1 MLLSPRAAVL
11 LKVFPRLSSPDWLI
25 PEAEMTGDQ
34 WTLYQYALCLH
45 LGAGIVTL
53 LVTRKLPLRTR
64 LGVAV
69 LPPLALIVVC
79 NLWISLV
86 IRPVLGD
93 WSGPRLAPA
102 LALVR
107 GYRLYQSPERGPVSG
122 WIYPPVSALSY
133 LPATIFG
140 DPTAMV
146 LSGRLLSILF
156 YFGPVSWL
164 LIREARSGRIPP
176 VAAALLFVSLAF
188 LSNDTRA
195 LRYVSTEVSAD
206 TPTLAFGTLAMSLV
220 GLMQQVSPG
229 RRAAIAIGA
238 CTLAA
243 WSKQLAVPLLLVPL
257 LWAACTGG
265 WRGLGR
271 CLLLSSAVV
280 GGISIAI
287 VLAFGPRELFFNTVV
302 VPGRHRWLQETCS
315 GAYELTSGLLADA
328 GSLKAFL
335 ALGLASAGILL
346 CTRFDGRRANS
357 GSSLIWLP
365 FVLAGLFELPLSV
378 LGTLKV
384 GGDANSLAHVLFYWT
399 VAAVLVL
406 GVLSARWPRAC
417 WLILGIAVTQ
427 GILDQRKISS
437 LLADLSPPWNSEKD
451 RGMSWI
457 EEQQMVVRYLRAH
470 PGEAYFP
477 CNPLEHLAV
486 EGRLPHFEYGIY
498 DRVLAGVPLSSDH
511 LRRHIPPDAR
521 RICYTARRSYTYTCF
536 LIARSLPDFNR
547 RRVISELPECV
558 CFERSAHAP
567 PHRQD
572 RSGPAATTQPEVR

>member
-1 MLLSPRAAVL
+1 MLLSPRAAVP
-11 LKVFPRLSSPDWLI
+11 LKAFSRLSSPDWLI

-79 NLWISLV
+79 NWWISLV

-206 TPTLAFGTLAMSLV
+206 TPTLAFGTLAMS
-220 GLMQQVSPG
+220 
-229 RRAAIAIGA
+229 
-238 CTLAA
+238 
-243 WSKQLAVPLLLVPL
+243 
-257 LWAACTGG
+257 
-265 WRGLGR
+265 
-271 CLLLSSAVV
+271 
-280 GGISIAI
+280 
-287 VLAFGPRELFFNTVV
+287 
-302 VPGRHRWLQETCS
+302 
-315 GAYELTSGLLADA
+315 
-328 GSLKAFL
+328 
-335 ALGLASAGILL
+335 
-346 CTRFDGRRANS
+346 
-357 GSSLIWLP
+357 
-365 FVLAGLFELPLSV
+365 
-378 LGTLKV
+378 
-384 GGDANSLAHVLFYWT
+384 
-399 VAAVLVL
+399 
-406 GVLSARWPRAC
+406 
-417 WLILGIAVTQ
+417 
-427 GILDQRKISS
+427 
-437 LLADLSPPWNSEKD
+437 
-451 RGMSWI
+451 
-457 EEQQMVVRYLRAH
+457 
-470 PGEAYFP
+470 
-477 CNPLEHLAV
+477 
-486 EGRLPHFEYGIY
+486 
-498 DRVLAGVPLSSDH
+498 
-511 LRRHIPPDAR
+511 
-521 RICYTARRSYTYTCF
+521 
-536 LIARSLPDFNR
+536 
-547 RRVISELPECV
+547 
-558 CFERSAHAP
+558 
-567 PHRQD
+567 
-572 RSGPAATTQPEVR
+572 